1 MSDILDIKPGL
12 TLEFP
17 WLPVVLTAAGLA
29 LMLLGLWLWLRSRGR
44 QQPATAP
51 EPVRLSPYDLALEL
65 LKALEA
71 EGLIE
76 QDLVAEFYLRLT
88 RIIRELFEVIH
99 GFPATGAT
107 SRELVRA
114 MSERRVGAQF
124 VQQMEQFFQACDLIK
139 FASNRATRH
148 EMREALKMAR
158 KLVTETRRQAGD
170 GRGAAA
176 AWGEAHVAAG

>member
-1 MSDILDIKPGL
+1 MNDILDIKPPL

-17 WLPVVLTAAGLA
+17 WVPVALTAAGLA

-44 QQPATAP
+44 QPPAAAP
-51 EPVRLSPYDLALEL
+51 EPARLSPYDLALEL
-65 LKALEA
+65 LKALDA

-88 RIIRELFEVIH
+88 RIVRELFETVH

-114 MSERRVGAQF
+114 LGERRVGAQF
-124 VQQMEQFFQACDLIK
+124 VQQVEQFFQACDLVK
-139 FASNRATRH
+139 FTSNRATRQ
-148 EMREALKMAR
+148 EMREALEMAR
-158 KLVTETRRQAGD
+158 KLVAETRRQAGD

-176 AWGEAHVAAG
+176 ARGEAYVATR